1 MMNDKTLNWFN
12 NEYEKILY
20 SDLSDEQKDV
30 EYKSLMSEMEYEF
43 KVPVLRDEQWEKD
56 NRAVIALYRKIA
68 KSRKL

>member
-43 KVPVLRDEQWEKD
+43 KVPVLRDELWEKD